1 MPFEIKLAEQV
12 TVIGLLALFLWT
24 GHRGYWY
31 WSPGRAGARRRARP
45 GAGRLAGAGGH
56 PMRKQGIEL
65 PEGDESP
72 SAITLPGT
80 EDARKR

>member
-31 WSPGRAGARRRARP
+31 RSPGVRALVAELARERDDWRA
-45 GAGRLAGAGGH
+45 LAVTL
-56 PMRKQGIEL
+56 MRKQGIEL
-65 PEGDESP
+65 PEGYESP